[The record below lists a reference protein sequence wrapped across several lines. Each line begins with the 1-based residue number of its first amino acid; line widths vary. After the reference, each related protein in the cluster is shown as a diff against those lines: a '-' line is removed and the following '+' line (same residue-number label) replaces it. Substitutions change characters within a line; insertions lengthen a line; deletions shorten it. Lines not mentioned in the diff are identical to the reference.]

1 MKKFRVFKGRRVRL
15 DSPRYIQ
22 KGEAGYGR
30 KKFVVFADLGKGKTK
45 RVTFG
50 AKCYRIKKNNPTAKN
65 SYLKR
70 AKCSTKKDKSKASY
84 WSCRKWK

>member
-1 MKKFRVFKGRRVRL
+1 MKRFRVFKGRRVRL

-22 KGEAGYGR
+22 KGEPGYGR

-50 AKCYRIKKNNPTAKN
+50 APGYRIKKNNPVRRKAYR
-65 SYLKR
+65 SR
-70 AKCSTKKDKSKASY
+70 AKCSTRNDKSTASY
-84 WSCRKWK
+84 WSCKKW

>member
-22 KGEAGYGR
+22 KGESGYGR

-50 AKCYRIKKNNPTAKN
+50 ARGYRIKKNNPKARA
-65 SYLKR
+65 SYR
-70 AKCSTKKDKSKASY
+70 ARGKCSTKKDKSTAGY
-84 WSCRKWK
+84 WSCKKW